1 MLGLPYSQWWIND
14 DWEES
19 SWFPLDYGAPLWEL
33 NVDDRAPLQELG
45 FASPLEIALW
55 AIPSMGIVVD
65 LTIGSDLWGRV

>member
-1 MLGLPYSQWWIND
+1 MR
-14 DWEES
+14 
-19 SWFPLDYGAPLWEL
+19 A